1 VKTTVARRTNLW
13 SKGQRSRPL
22 GTKI

>member
-22 GTKI
+22 GSKI